1 MVLVQFKLTLINKVN
16 MSKLNEQRELKRTL
30 KKYIKKGDT
39 VFTSLGKDVS
49 SSGTYR
55 HIKILVIN
63 KKRILNVSWQ
73 VSELLGWT
81 YKDNTNS
88 IGVGGGGMD
97 MGFHLVYH
105 LSSKLFKGDRSGYA
119 INHQW
124 I

>member
-1 MVLVQFKLTLINKVN
+1 MKKL
-16 MSKLNEQRELKRTL
+16 SKDEEKESIKEL

-49 SSGTYR
+49 SSGMYR

-63 KKRILNVSWQ
+63 KKRILNISWQ

-88 IGVGGGGMD
+88 IGVGGCGMD

-119 INHQW
+119 VKHQW